1 MRTNVLKN
9 STILMRV
16 GDNARFLRN
25 LVNLYAQSLFGAY
38 RARVSFQSSS
48 RAASA
53 SSAFQP
59 HSFLKMFALLAMLV
73 VGIGAWAQLP
83 TTRKDLGSLGSDAFA
98 LVNANDGGKIIYGTD
113 AQNAGYN
120 YYSAIGSTYTGY
132 TFVLETPQN
141 GSYDSNDYLLKFKN
155 KDGNDY
161 SLWGNSQCYLNSQP
175 GGNIFILSKNGADNV
190 NGGNF
195 TNGQDLNNGAV
206 WTIIANGDGSYKLKN
221 KGTGK
226 YLNGLSSVDN
236 EGDAAKWSF
245 CTLGTGCKVDYKS
258 NNVSMGTVTGKR
270 LDTNEDVNT
279 GVILPYGTKLELTA
293 HPNSG
298 YAFKNWSNGETG
310 LTRVLTVTG
319 NGDPSGTFEAQTGY
333 TVTFEGLYGGGS
345 VTAKRLDTNADITSG
360 SKVPSGTEVVF
371 TAVPTGT
378 NLPWKWT
385 VDGSESYSGNTKN
398 VTVNKDITVQHQ
410 FGSVYVNVYTNNAS
424 LGTVNIQ
431 HGDQNATTFHVT
443 PYAGSFTI
451 TATEVGNGEFQGWY
465 KDADHTQLYDGGQAK
480 SLGIN
485 NPEGTNNYFAYF
497 IENANPTPSSDA
509 VKADF
514 ANRGI
519 DSGINWSNVTGDD
532 GDKQL
537 VIRTKASYSNA
548 YTIFAFPGESN
559 SNVTNSADNYS
570 GIVLSANGEPFRI
583 LVYYDGGQATQEV
596 TTTYDFK
603 QYRYTWSELGVP
615 ADKVSTIRTVRFA
628 GSSKTTDD
636 DRYSTFRNTYLVK
649 KDLKLYDLNDF
660 PIVENQGNVISTKKT
675 SDGIAMTTQKNSNN
689 VIKIMDVAHGD
700 ALQYSGMRFDTKG
713 TRFRAIVKT
722 SDGKTFVAFV
732 DNSNTNDFKTQH
744 FQWSDFKIQW
754 GNTPM
759 TEEDIANIYQICIGG
774 DDDNPD
780 ATDDQFT
787 IRHIWFD
794 DINDY
799 DHTFVCYGEEGGNFS
814 WSTYHYT
821 YRLGDATAE
830 FDATARNG
838 ETDAIKL
845 PNTKTVVFSVP
856 EGQKFTG
863 IKLIYGDGSYKI
875 LDGVDAREYTYT
887 NNSGSD
893 EVIAK
898 VEYTLGTTMPAGYQ
912 KINVTF
918 ADASEDREFIV
929 YAPTGLSGNVPVLFS
944 LHGTGNDFTGYG
956 VQNYNSLADAE
967 KFIVVYP
974 RGTEF
979 HFPVFGATARGWHS
993 DGTYNKDTKFFEDII
1008 NWLNNTMPKSGYTID
1023 NNRIYMTGFSNGGMM
1038 TYSTAFASDKF
1049 AAFSSISGIQMNEF
1063 HLQHFGPQAWHE
1075 DKYKLTPFMHI
1086 HGTKDDF
1093 VKYTLVPTIVDNMI
1107 NRNGLNPNV
1116 TTYSDENG
1124 GSYWIDH
1131 NPYYERTGLK
1141 RTTYTSN
1148 INPAIKFV
1156 YYEIGSGMTAGDTG
1170 MGHGAGCDIDDNN
1183 DGNYTPSTTIMWNF
1197 MKQYRLSDRADATK
1211 TVFKPNLENY
1221 SSTVDPETHA
1231 IVSDASNHGWT
1242 MYSGK
1247 ILAQYGEQ
1255 RKSTSDKQNVYHTIQ
1270 FKDGNHNIKFN
1281 ATCTNPKTR
1290 WVTARLE
1297 RLATIDANGE
1307 PQPLPS
1313 IKTVFEKNYTINE
1326 PVSLNFYFTDEG
1338 LCEYRLT
1345 FLVGG
1350 EDKLDED
1357 DFYESGFPKD
1367 PVVISGVSISA
1378 GNDTET
1384 GTVFN
1389 PPVSTDFT
1397 GYFNYHNRLVAQW
1410 NFDMADNNRCNLAAL
1425 ESHKELWE
1433 ADYRGATADHN
1444 FGTIVYSYTGALDNK
1459 ELTYDG
1465 TTLIPVAAGL
1475 KFLDV
1480 AAGSKKV
1487 KIQAT
1492 VHNGKVEKIQLVLEP
1507 DTRMYIPYVRNS
1519 YRNDPGS
1526 TYTPYDI
1533 GTKEYHSDLMTS
1545 DWMDCI
1551 HHINRDIVYFACSP
1565 DIWGA
1570 MNNHV
1575 YEDGSMNNDK
1585 ELFNSGGYDFVDG
1598 KTWAKC
1604 NFCGTQGKPCIVTIK
1619 TKTTFDRIGVNRNL
1633 IYSFYTENIS
1643 ADTGYDRP
1651 FSGLRVIGTPRGAK
1665 IADVGATYAS
1675 YPNAIAMSYGGWK
1688 YNNNQY
1694 KNFENNK
1701 TIDDKWSELTVYG
1714 EYADINYGPN
1724 NENLQYNTVPIATD
1738 GFPVFSSLPQPAH
1751 SETLNPVAS
1760 DNGLTGGQSYHDRN
1774 NGEFL
1779 LTTADGGS
1787 HDYIENLTP
1796 WSLPTRGSYAK
1807 FEPTLPGVL
1816 NIHILQEKGYDYYI
1830 ADEFGHLV
1838 KENVFTKAG
1847 TGQDVSKTNGHFS
1860 ITRSDNV
1867 KYSFDVYPGKT
1878 YYLFSNSGKM
1888 AIAGFNFEPY
1898 VYRRYHSEAFV
1909 PNTEYNKKEA
1919 WEMDRVN
1926 VTLNTAKVNEE
1937 TGYTKPADLVWDN
1950 WSEHAYWYTNQTA
1963 NFHDDDHSEWEK
1975 PKHTQSQYKGESAL
1989 KNEQMTLDNR
1999 AVHVKYTRDFAQ
2011 NQWATI
2017 CLPFSMNNLQLQEQ
2031 FGDGVKVLLLRDVQ
2045 QVDPVTG
2052 RCTANFIY
2060 HMNQD
2065 IIAGYPYLIYP
2076 TKEGIWQI
2084 EANVYVSNEAGT
2096 KSAGDQNG
2104 TAPSVISINGIG
2116 QNTVTYP
2123 GDGKAADYYVS
2134 ESTYNY
2140 SGMSCYEWKGLFTGE
2155 TAPMY
2160 SYVVSKN
2167 NGTLTRLL
2175 TGDTTIKPFRAYLS
2189 AKDSGG
2195 AANSRIMATN
2205 YMDVDGLWDSS
2216 SIEDVLLDQGI
2227 VGSKTNVYSVNGTLI
2242 RQNTDDL
2249 KGLPKGMYIVN
2260 GKKYFVK

>member
-1 MRTNVLKN
+1 
-9 STILMRV
+9 
-16 GDNARFLRN
+16 
-25 LVNLYAQSLFGAY
+25 
-38 RARVSFQSSS
+38 
-48 RAASA
+48 
-53 SSAFQP
+53 
-59 HSFLKMFALLAMLV
+59 MLV
-73 VGIGAWAQLP
+73 VGISAWGQ
-83 TTRKDLGSLGSDAFA
+83 TSY
-98 LVNANDGGKIIYGTD
+98 GKAEI
-113 AQNAGYN
+113 
-120 YYSAIGSTYTGY
+120 
-132 TFVLETPQN
+132 
-141 GSYDSNDYLLKFKN
+141 
-155 KDGNDY
+155 
-161 SLWGNSQCYLNSQP
+161 
-175 GGNIFILSKNGADNV
+175 NGAPGSSTGWQTIANTGTV
-190 NGGNF
+190 QAWYNGTATEF
-195 TNGQDLNNGAV
+195 TNGAKEINGKWYV
-206 WTIIANGDGSYKLKN
+206 KLSD
-221 KGTGK
+221 KGFIK
-226 YLNGLSSVDN
+226 IRV
-236 EGDAAKWSF
+236 AK
-245 CTLGTGCKVDYKS
+245 
-258 NNVSMGTVTGKR
+258 
-270 LDTNEDVNT
+270 
-279 GVILPYGTKLELTA
+279 
-293 HPNSG
+293 
-298 YAFKNWSNGETG
+298 
-310 LTRVLTVTG
+310 
-319 NGDPSGTFEAQTGY
+319 
-333 TVTFEGLYGGGS
+333 GS
-345 VTAKRLDTNADITSG
+345 VVAGDILRVETIDIYQNDDQQNLGFKVKG
-360 SKVPSGTEVVF
+360 S
-371 TAVPTGT
+371 
-378 NLPWKWT
+378 
-385 VDGSESYSGNTKN
+385 
-398 VTVNKDITVQHQ
+398 
-410 FGSVYVNVYTNNAS
+410 
-424 LGTVNIQ
+424 
-431 HGDQNATTFHVT
+431 
-443 PYAGSFTI
+443 
-451 TATEVGNGEFQGWY
+451 
-465 KDADHTQLYDGGQAK
+465 
-480 SLGIN
+480 
-485 NPEGTNNYFAYF
+485 
-497 IENANPTPSSDA
+497 
-509 VKADF
+509 
-514 ANRGI
+514 
-519 DSGINWSNVTGDD
+519 
-532 GDKQL
+532 
-537 VIRTKASYSNA
+537 
-548 YTIFAFPGESN
+548 
-559 SNVTNSADNYS
+559 S
-570 GIVLSANGEPFRI
+570 GIVTLKENDNAIHTLDYI
-583 LVYYDGGQATQEV
+583 LKA
-596 TTTYDFK
+596 
-603 QYRYTWSELGVP
+603 
-615 ADKVSTIRTVRFA
+615 ADINVD
-628 GSSKTTDD
+628 TDD
-636 DRYSTFRNTYLVK
+636 GAYDYIQFDRNGNSGCGYHSVEILRK
-649 KDLKLYDLNDF
+649 KDLKLYDLSTF
-660 PIVENQGNVISTKKT
+660 PTTGGGGNVKSVAKNG
-675 SDGIAMTTQKNSNN
+675 DGTVTMTTQKNSDN

-754 GNTPM
+754 GSTPM
-759 TEEDIANIYQICIGG
+759 TEADVANINQICIGG

-799 DHTFVCYGEEGGNFS
+799 DHTFVCYGEEGGNFNFN
-814 WSTYHYT
+814 TYHYT

-845 PNTKTVVFSVP
+845 PNNKTVVFSVP

-875 LDGVDAREYTYT
+875 LDGVDAREYPYT
-887 NNSGSD
+887 NKSGSD

-918 ADASEDREFIV
+918 NYASEDREFIV
-929 YAPTGLSGNVPVLFS
+929 YAPAGISGNVPVLFS

-1008 NWLNNTMPKSGYTID
+1008 NWLKSNSSTKYGCTI
-1023 NNRIYMTGFSNGGMM
+1023 NEQCIYMTGFSNGGMM

-1063 HLQHFGPQAWHE
+1063 HLQHFGPQAWHG
-1075 DKYKLTPFMHI
+1075 DYKLTPFMHI

-1107 NRNGLNPNV
+1107 NRNGLDPNV
-1116 TTYSDENG
+1116 TTYSDGDG

-1141 RTTYTSN
+1141 RTTYTST
-1148 INPAIKFV
+1148 INDKIKFV
-1156 YYEIGSGMTAGDTG
+1156 YYEIGSGMTAGATG
-1170 MGHGAGCDIDDNN
+1170 MGHNAGCDIDDNN

-1197 MKQYRLSDRADATK
+1197 MKQYKLSDRADNTK

-1221 SSTVDPETHA
+1221 PSSTNPTTHA
-1231 IVSDASNHGWT
+1231 VHYDATDHGWT

-1247 ILAQYGEQ
+1247 ILAQYGDQ
-1255 RKSTSDKQNVYHTIQ
+1255 RSSTDDKQNVYHTIQ
-1270 FKDGNHNIKFN
+1270 FKDGNHNIKFHT
-1281 ATCTNPKTR
+1281 TCTNAKER
-1290 WVTARLE
+1290 WVTVRLE
-1297 RLATIDANGE
+1297 RLATIDASGE
-1307 PQPLPS
+1307 PRPLPS
-1313 IKTVFEKNYTINE
+1313 IKTVFEKHYPIGGDVNY
-1326 PVSLNFYFTDEG
+1326 NFYFENEG

-1345 FLVGG
+1345 LLVGG
-1350 EDKLDED
+1350 QDKLSED
-1357 DFYESGFPKD
+1357 DFDENGFPKD
-1367 PVVISGVSISA
+1367 PVLVSGIAIKA
-1378 GNDTET
+1378 GSEGVNSDEYS
-1384 GTVFN
+1384 V
-1389 PPVSTDFT
+1389 PVSSDFK

-1444 FGTIVYSYTGALDNK
+1444 FGTIVYSYTGALNNK

-1507 DTRMYIPYVRNS
+1507 ETRMYIPYVRNS
-1519 YRNDPGS
+1519 YRNDRGS
-1526 TYTPYDI
+1526 DITPNQESTGYTAD
-1533 GTKEYHSDLMTS
+1533 EMTS
-1545 DWMDCI
+1545 DWLDCI
-1551 HHINRDIVYFACSP
+1551 HHINRDIVYFNSTP

-1570 MNNHV
+1570 ITNKA
-1575 YEDGSMNNDK
+1575 YEDGAMKNDIA
-1585 ELFNSGGYDFVDG
+1585 LFNSGGYDFVDG

-1604 NFCGTQGKPCIVTIK
+1604 NFCGTQGKPCIIT
-1619 TKTTFDRIGVNRNL
+1619 TKQKVTFDRIGVNRNL

-1651 FSGLRVIGTPRGAK
+1651 FAGLRVIGTPRGAK
-1665 IADVGATYAS
+1665 IANVGATYAG
-1675 YPNAIAMSYGGWK
+1675 YDNAIAMTYGGWK
-1688 YNNNQY
+1688 YNGNQY
-1694 KNFENNK
+1694 KDISGNS
-1701 TIDDKWSELTVYG
+1701 IDDKWSELTVYG
-1714 EYADINYGPN
+1714 EYGDINYGAN
-1724 NENLQYNTVPIATD
+1724 NENLQYDKVPIATD

-1751 SETLNPVAS
+1751 SETLNPTAS
-1760 DNGLTGGQSYHDRN
+1760 TDKLSGGKSYHDRN
-1774 NGEFL
+1774 NGAFL
-1779 LTTADGGS
+1779 LTKADGGS
-1787 HDYIENLTP
+1787 YDDIENLTP

-1816 NIHILQEKGYDYYI
+1816 NVHILQEKGYDYYI

-1838 KENVFTKAG
+1838 KDNVFTKAG
-1847 TGQDVSKTNGHFS
+1847 TGQTVSNSNGHFS

-1878 YYLFSNSGKM
+1878 YYLFSNTGKM

-1898 VYRRYHSEAFV
+1898 VYRKYHSEASV

-1919 WEMDRVN
+1919 WEMDRDN
-1926 VTLNTAKVNEE
+1926 VTLNTASINEN
-1937 TGYTKPADLVWDN
+1937 TGYTKPADLEWN
-1950 WSEHAYWYTNQTA
+1950 YWSEFVDRYSNQTA
-1963 NFHDDDHSEWEK
+1963 SVVNGDDNK
-1975 PKHTQSQYKGESAL
+1975 PKHTQSQYKSGAGVVQ
-1989 KNEQMTLDNR
+1989 NEPMTLDNR
-1999 AVHVKYTRDFAQ
+1999 AVHVKYTRGFAQ

-2123 GDGKAADYYVS
+2123 GDGKVADYYVS

-2140 SGMSCYEWKGLFTGE
+2140 GGMSCYEWKGLFTGE

-2189 AKDSGG
+2189 AKGSGG
-2195 AANSRIMATN
+2195 AAKNRIEATN
-2205 YMDVDGLWDSS
+2205 YMDVEGLWDTTD
-2216 SIEDVLLDQGI
+2216 IEDMLLEQGI
-2227 VGSKTNVYSVNGTLI
+2227 VGGKTNVYNLNGQII
-2242 RQNTDDL
+2242 RANTDDL
-2249 KGLPKGMYIVN
+2249 SNLPKGVYIVN

>member
-1 MRTNVLKN
+1 MQKIKNHITKMKQDTNFSAAWKQVVGSRTTATRQTKQSILN
-9 STILMRV
+9 SMLRAFLFLTLMV
-16 GDNARFLRN
+16 MGIN
-25 LVNLYAQSLFGAY
+25 
-38 RARVSFQSSS
+38 
-48 RAASA
+48 ASA
-53 SSAFQP
+53 SVLPAKFGKTLTIDQWGNISADQFEGFSDNATVVFEYQATQASDKTG
-59 HSFLKMFALLAMLV
+59 HISSFGHGEGDEATYLF
-73 VGIGAWAQLP
+73 
-83 TTRKDLGSLGSDAFA
+83 
-98 LVNANDGGKIIYGTD
+98 YGD
-113 AQNAGYN
+113 IAPANAGYN
-120 YYSAIGSTYTGY
+120 RLVKKISDIKTAFTDENAVNGSGKHGLTFNTWGDIVSDKTVTVYEDGVGIPAEQGHWNSATNTYTWTLNY
-132 TFVLETPQN
+132 SNLMPIYVFSN
-141 GSYDSNDYLLKFKN
+141 GELANYNQIRLNFTWTGDGDYNNAFRMLFQD
-155 KDGNDY
+155 KDGNTLGSQITFGSAGQKDIIFATH
-161 SLWGNSQCYLNSQP
+161 SSTNS
-175 GGNIFILSKNGADNV
+175 IDLSKVAKILLGGASASGSVTIDPASV
-190 NGGNF
+190 K
-195 TNGQDLNNGAV
+195 LVGA
-206 WTIIANGDGSYKLKN
+206 
-221 KGTGK
+221 
-226 YLNGLSSVDN
+226 
-236 EGDAAKWSF
+236 
-245 CTLGTGCKVDYKS
+245 
-258 NNVSMGTVTGKR
+258 
-270 LDTNEDVNT
+270 
-279 GVILPYGTKLELTA
+279 
-293 HPNSG
+293 H
-298 YAFKNWSNGETG
+298 
-310 LTRVLTVTG
+310 
-319 NGDPSGTFEAQTGY
+319 
-333 TVTFEGLYGGGS
+333 TVTFFANDNNMGS
-345 VTAKRLDTNADITSG
+345 VSASVGENTINSGDKVSDNASVT
-360 SKVPSGTEVVF
+360 F
-371 TAVPTGT
+371 TATPTGS
-378 NLPWKWT
+378 NLFWRW
-385 VDGSESYSGNTKN
+385 VHDDQYDYNSSSKN
-398 VTVNKDITVQHQ
+398 VTITNDYTLKAQ
-410 FGSVYVNVYTNNAS
+410 FHAGIHVRAYTNNANF
-424 LGTVNIQ
+424 GTINIRRNGQ
-431 HGDQNATTFHVT
+431 DATEWHVT
-443 PYAGSFTI
+443 PWPDKFTFI
-451 TATEVGNGEFQGWY
+451 ATPVGNSTFDGWY
-465 KDADHTQLYDGGQAK
+465 DNVECNGDPVSTLLEYDKTDFADRDVNLWAHFT
-480 SLGIN
+480 
-485 NPEGTNNYFAYF
+485 EGSA
-497 IENANPTPSSDA
+497 SDA

-537 VIRTKASYSNA
+537 VFRTKESSYNA

-559 SNVTNSADNYS
+559 NNVTNSADNYS

-615 ADKVSTIRTVRFA
+615 ANKVSTIRTVRFA
-628 GSSKTTDD
+628 GSSKTTGD

-649 KDLKLYDLNDF
+649 KELKLYDLSTF
-660 PIVENQGNVISTKKT
+660 PTTGGGANVKSVVKNG
-675 SDGIAMTTQKNSNN
+675 DGTVTMTTQKNSNN
-689 VIKIMDVAHGD
+689 VIKIMDVTHGD

-713 TRFRAIVKT
+713 TRFRVIVKT

-732 DNSNTNDFKTQH
+732 DNSNSNDYKTQH

-759 TEEDIANIYQICIGG
+759 TEEDVANINQIMIGG

-799 DHTFVCYGEEGGNFS
+799 DHTFVCYGEEGGNYN
-814 WSTYHYT
+814 WGNQHYT
-821 YRLGDATAE
+821 YTLNDATAE
-830 FDATARNG
+830 FTNITGASRYG
-838 ETDAIKL
+838 ENHSIKL
-845 PNTKTVVFSVP
+845 DNNAQIVFTVP
-856 EGQKFTG
+856 EGLKYTG
-863 IKLIYGDGSYKI
+863 LKLIFGDGTSKV

-887 NNSGSD
+887 NTSGSTQN
-893 EVIAK
+893 IAK
-898 VEYTLGTTMPAGYQ
+898 VEFKTATTQPAGYQ

-929 YAPTGLSGNVPVLFS
+929 YAPAGISGNVPVLFS
-944 LHGTGNDFTGYG
+944 LHGTGNDYTGYG

-1008 NWLNNTMPKSGYTID
+1008 NWLKNNSSTKYGCTI
-1023 NNRIYMTGFSNGGMM
+1023 NEQRIYMTGFSNGGMM
-1038 TYSTAFASDKF
+1038 TYSTAYASDKF

-1107 NRNGLNPNV
+1107 NRNGLDPNV
-1116 TTYSDENG
+1116 TTYTDDNG
-1124 GSYWIDH
+1124 GSYWVDH

-1141 RTTYTSN
+1141 RTTYTST
-1148 INPAIKFV
+1148 INDKIKFV
-1156 YYEIGSGMTAGDTG
+1156 YYEIGSGMTAADTG
-1170 MGHGAGCDIDDNN
+1170 MGHNAGCDIDDNN

-1197 MKQYRLSDRADATK
+1197 MKQYKLSDRADASK

-1221 SSTVDPETHA
+1221 SSTVDPGTHA

-1425 ESHKELWE
+1425 ESNKTLWE

-1444 FGTIVYSYTGALDNK
+1444 FGTIVYSYTGALSNQ

-1465 TTLIPVAAGL
+1465 THLIPVAAGL

-1480 AAGSKKV
+1480 TEGSKKV

-1507 DTRMYIPYVRNS
+1507 NTRMYIPYVRNS

-1533 GTKEYHSDLMTS
+1533 STKGYHPELMTS

-1551 HHINRDIVYFACSP
+1551 HHINRDIVYFASSP

-1570 MNNHV
+1570 INNHV
-1575 YEDGSMNNDK
+1575 YEDDVLSDSK

-1675 YPNAIAMSYGGWK
+1675 YPNAIAMTYGGWK

-1694 KNFENNK
+1694 KAYDG
-1701 TIDDKWSELTVYG
+1701 TDIDDKWSELTVYG
-1714 EYADINYGPN
+1714 EYADINYGNN
-1724 NENLQYNTVPIATD
+1724 NENLQYDKVPIATD

-1751 SETLNPVAS
+1751 SENLNPTKTNDGL
-1760 DNGLTGGQSYHDRN
+1760 DNSSKSYHDAN
-1774 NGEFL
+1774 NGVFYL
-1779 LTTADGGS
+1779 SKNDGGTY
-1787 HDYIENLTP
+1787 DDIVNLTP
-1796 WSLPTRGSYAK
+1796 WSLPARGSHAK

-1816 NIHILQEKGYDYYI
+1816 NVHILQEKGYDYYI

-1838 KENVFTKAG
+1838 KENVFTKSG
-1847 TGQDVSKTNGHFS
+1847 TGQTVTNNNGHFS

-1878 YYLFSNSGKM
+1878 YYLFSNTGKM

-1898 VYRRYHSEAFV
+1898 VYRKYHSIDDV
-1909 PNTEYNKKEA
+1909 PDTEYNPAEA
-1919 WEMDRVN
+1919 WEMDRDN
-1926 VTLNTAKVNEE
+1926 VTLNTAKLREKDESENPV
-1937 TGYTKPADLVWDN
+1937 GYVSPASLLWDN
-1950 WSEHAYWYTNQTA
+1950 WSENAYWYSNQTA
-1963 NFHDDDHSEWEK
+1963 NFHDDDHSEWEAA
-1975 PKHTQSQYKGESAL
+1975 KHTQTQYKGESDL
-1989 KNEQMTLDNR
+1989 KNEPMTLDNR
-1999 AVHVKYTRDFAQ
+1999 AVHVKYTRSFAKDK
-2011 NQWATI
+2011 WSTI

-2031 FGDGVKVLLLRDVQ
+2031 FGDGVKVVLMRDVQ
-2045 QVDPVTG
+2045 EYGKNGYTKT
-2052 RCTANFIY
+2052 TANFIY

-2065 IIAGYPYLIYP
+2065 IIAGYPYLVYT
-2076 TKEGIWQI
+2076 TKENVWQI
-2084 EANVYVSNEAGT
+2084 EANVYVSEEKNDGT
-2096 KSAGDQNG
+2096 YSAGGVKAN
-2104 TAPSVISINGIG
+2104 APSLVTINGVG
-2116 QNTVTYP
+2116 QNTVTHP
-2123 GDGKAADYYVS
+2123 GSVYLVNDKPYYLDDDTYDYDGLKCYDFKGNFTT
-2134 ESTYNY
+2134 ESLP
-2140 SGMSCYEWKGLFTGE
+2140 KG
-2155 TAPMY
+2155 
-2160 SYVVSKN
+2160 SYVVATDGK
-2167 NGTLTRLL
+2167 LTRLPQ
-2175 TGDTTIKPFRAYLS
+2175 TQQAAPFRAFLKYDQT
-2189 AKDSGG
+2189 KETDSQFH
-2195 AANSRIMATN
+2195 ARDRVIEAVN
-2205 YMDVDGLWDSS
+2205 YGELAYDGNEIVG
-2216 SIEDVLLDQGI
+2216 IEDILLQSGI
-2227 VGSKTNVYSVNGTLI
+2227 VGAKTDVYSINGQMV
-2242 RQNTDDL
+2242 RKHTDNL
-2249 KGLPKGMYIVN
+2249 QGLKKGLYIVN